1 MLRVRVN
8 LMSASFVRLCVYSSA
23 VLYCVVGFELISF
36 TCYKEWEGLLCRV
49 VLMGRLWAV
58 VYVCLLCASLMS
70 RGVINS

>member
-36 TCYKEWEGLLCRV
+36 TCYKEWEGLCV
-49 VLMGRLWAV
+49 EW
-58 VYVCLLCASLMS
+58 C
-70 RGVINS
+70 